1 MKKFF
6 STNDSYA
13 PLVARGLL
21 AAVMFP
27 HGAQKLLGWFG
38 GYGFAGTMQ
47 FFTQTMHIPM
57 PLALLAVIAEFFGP
71 LALVLG
77 LTTRLAAFGIGT
89 TISVAAL
96 TVALPNGFFM
106 NWFGNQKGEGVEYHL
121 LMVALALVLIIQG
134 GGAYALDSVIARTLQ
149 RKSPVQDQVAPKA
162 AFAN

>member
-1 MKKFF
+1 
-6 STNDSYA
+6 
-13 PLVARGLL
+13 
-21 AAVMFP
+21 
-27 HGAQKLLGWFG
+27 
-38 GYGFAGTMQ
+38 MQ
-47 FFTQTMHIPM
+47 FFTQSMLIPA
-57 PLALLAVIAEFFGP
+57 PLALLAVVAEFFGP

-121 LMVALALVLIIQG
+121 LMITLALVLIIQG
-134 GGAYALDSVIARTLQ
+134 GGAYALDNVIARKLQ
-149 RKSPVQDQVAPKA
+149 RNPSAQDQVAAKA